1 MIIKIVRKDLQ
12 KNVVLNKMQMAMRC
26 APRTYEIKE
35 AIAELRS
42 TGQLPLSHT
51 GYKLNYEGIK
61 RIYAINAAKLLRLED
76 EKKKNKK
83 NEVDGDVNAD
93 AAASNVN
100 NANIMPPVDLV
111 SNLYI
116 GMLKEIIICDY
127 NYVDY
132 NPNTDDLLSLATSV
146 KSRKKVMRLLT
157 KGIEQ
162 QNADP
167 VVLDESKLHLLYH
180 PDDDEEEK
188 EERRKVARERIQLE
202 TKGKIWLRME
212 MDKIAEQDQKEIEE
226 SEETQ
231 RQLNDLSILS
241 VSQLAAKVQERYDE
255 VKLGLKI
262 AHKVA
267 SIKLPELGP
276 TYKQLAF
283 EFFPEARTK
292 SDQELEQYIQR
303 IVRAIDAV
311 QIHIITR
318 FHRNRIIRI
327 FPIALPSKVDN
338 VERVFNGYKKKYVDK
353 VLREFITR

>member
-1 MIIKIVRKDLQ
+1 
-12 KNVVLNKMQMAMRC
+12 MRC

-83 NEVDGDVNAD
+83 NEADGDVNAD
-93 AAASNVN
+93 AGPSNVN

-116 GMLKEIIICDY
+116 DMLKEIIICDY

-132 NPNTDDLLSLATSV
+132 NPKTDDDLLSLATSV
-146 KSRKKVMRLLT
+146 KSRKKVTRLLT

-162 QNADP
+162 QTADP

-180 PDDDEEEK
+180 PDDDEEER
-188 EERRKVARERIQLE
+188 EERRKVALERIELE
-202 TKGKIWLRME
+202 RKGMIWSRLE
-212 MDKIAEQDQKEIEE
+212 MDKILEQDQKEMEE
-226 SEETQ
+226 WEETQ

-241 VSQLAAKVQERYDE
+241 VSKQVAEVQERYDE

-267 SIKLPELGP
+267 SMELPELGF

-283 EFFPEARTK
+283 EFFSEARTK
-292 SDQELEQYIQR
+292 SDQELEPYIQR

-318 FHRNRIIRI
+318 FFRKRIIRV

-338 VERVFNGYKKKYVDK
+338 VERAFNGYKKKYVDK
-353 VLREFITR
+353 VLRELITR

>member
-1 MIIKIVRKDLQ
+1 MIIKIIRKGFQ
-12 KNVVLNKMQMAMRC
+12 KYVFLNNKQMAMC
-26 APRTYEIKE
+26 FAPRTYEIKE
-35 AIAELRS
+35 AVAELRS
-42 TGQLPLSHT
+42 ARQLPLRHT
-51 GYKLNYEGIK
+51 GYKPNYEGIK
-61 RIYAINAAKLLRLED
+61 RIYAINAARLLRLEN
-76 EKKKNKK
+76 EKKKNKE
-83 NEVDGDVNAD
+83 NEADGYVNAD

-116 GMLKEIIICDY
+116 YMLKEIIICDY

-146 KSRKKVMRLLT
+146 KSRKKVTMLLT

-162 QNADP
+162 QTADR

-180 PDDDEEEK
+180 PDDDEEER
-188 EERRKVARERIQLE
+188 EERRKVARERIELE
-202 TKGKIWLRME
+202 RKGMIWSRLE
-212 MDKIAEQDQKEIEE
+212 MDKILVQDQKEIEE
-226 SEETQ
+226 WEETR
-231 RQLNDLSILS
+231 RQLNDLSVLS
-241 VSQLAAKVQERYDE
+241 VSKQVAEVQEQYNE

-267 SIKLPELGP
+267 SMELPELGF

-283 EFFPEARTK
+283 DLFSEARTK
-292 SDQELEQYIQR
+292 SDQELEPYIQR

-318 FHRNRIIRI
+318 FFRKRIIRI
-327 FPIALPSKVDN
+327 FPIALPSKVDT
-338 VERVFNGYKKKYVDK
+338 VERVFNGCRKKYVDK
-353 VLREFITR
+353 VLCEFITR

>member
-1 MIIKIVRKDLQ
+1 M
-12 KNVVLNKMQMAMRC
+12 
-26 APRTYEIKE
+26 
-35 AIAELRS
+35 
-42 TGQLPLSHT
+42 
-51 GYKLNYEGIK
+51 
-61 RIYAINAAKLLRLED
+61 
-76 EKKKNKK
+76 
-83 NEVDGDVNAD
+83 
-93 AAASNVN
+93 
-100 NANIMPPVDLV
+100 
-111 SNLYI
+111 
-116 GMLKEIIICDY
+116 
-127 NYVDY
+127 
-132 NPNTDDLLSLATSV
+132 SLATSV
-146 KSRKKVMRLLT
+146 KSRKKVTRLLT

-162 QNADP
+162 QTADP

-202 TKGKIWLRME
+202 RKGMIWSRLE
-212 MDKIAEQDQKEIEE
+212 MDKIMEQDQKEMEE
-226 SEETQ
+226 WEETQ

-241 VSQLAAKVQERYDE
+241 VSQLVAEVQERYDE

-267 SIKLPELGP
+267 SMKLPELGD

-292 SDQELEQYIQR
+292 SDQELEPYIQR

-318 FHRNRIIRI
+318 FFRKRIIRI
-327 FPIALPSKVDN
+327 FPIALPSKVNN